1 MKQAVLVQPR
11 SSEIYERPA
20 PNVGPED
27 VLVKVLTCGV
37 CASELHGWA
46 GDSEPYPREYGHEV
60 AGVVVET
67 GEKVIDFKPGMA
79 VTGLF
84 LKGYAEYARVNQR
97 YVTRIP
103 EGVAI
108 EQALGEPLACVLSGA
123 RRTPVELGDTVAVVG
138 LGFMGLLTLQAI
150 RLRGPVRLIAIDP
163 RPEALQMASRLGADE
178 VMTPDQVPH
187 RLTLTQWKELGK
199 GHGVDVAIEASGTQ
213 AGLTLAGQMAHE
225 HGCLSLVGWHQGG
238 PRLVDMELWNW
249 KALNV
254 VNAHERRL
262 DYLMDCMCRGLA
274 LVAAGKLEIG
284 SLITHRFPLMGV
296 DEAFGALQSKPNGF
310 IKAAVMVA

>member
-1 MKQAVLVQPR
+1 M
-11 SSEIYERPA
+11 
-20 PNVGPED
+20 
-27 VLVKVLTCGV
+27 
-37 CASELHGWA
+37 
-46 GDSEPYPREYGHEV
+46 
-60 AGVVVET
+60 
-67 GEKVIDFKPGMA
+67 
-79 VTGLF
+79 
-84 LKGYAEYARVNQR
+84 
-97 YVTRIP
+97 
-103 EGVAI
+103 
-108 EQALGEPLACVLSGA
+108 
-123 RRTPVELGDTVAVVG
+123 
-138 LGFMGLLTLQAI
+138 QAI